1 MTETPDQQPRIPGV
15 RYRKVTLERDETT
28 VIDGIPSTRT
38 VPFVTYEPVP
48 PRDWDQVILHGVT
61 AVTIGITALA
71 VVATT
76 ASVGG
81 LLTNLIHPVAAYAA
95 GVVFTLNWLA
105 CMAVEW
111 LQRGDARVWIP
122 RTAGWIALV
131 ISMGAVGTYGHTLNQ
146 LPAGVIGACIDLL
159 AKGLW
164 TLVMG
169 LYRVPLDEGVRHWLS
184 DQEQRLAGKA
194 LLAIRLRRLNTQA
207 AYMRAVGGR
216 EMDAADAMLTAAAQV
231 REVAAA
237 PTAAR
242 ETEQAEEPATAPAP
256 APAAQSAPPVTPVPA
271 PTPAPVVPQAQPAPQ
286 PTAPVPPVQPAQ
298 AQLLS
303 IAAAT
308 RQVLADQGEG
318 ISDQDLIDAV
328 AALVGTERAKSLK
341 FPETVLRNRRAK
353 DKFRKPQ
360 ARQAP

>member
-1 MTETPDQQPRIPGV
+1 MTETPDQRPRIPGV

-28 VIDGIPSTRT
+28 VIDGIPSTRK

-48 PRDWDQVILHGVT
+48 PRDWDEVILLGVT
-61 AVTIGITALA
+61 AITIGITALA

-122 RTAGWIALV
+122 RTVGWIALV
-131 ISMGAVGTYGHTLNQ
+131 ISMGAVGTYGHTLDQ
-146 LPAGVIGACIDLL
+146 LAAGVIGACIDLL

-169 LYRVPLDEGVRHWLS
+169 LYRVPLDEGVRHWLTE
-184 DQEQRLAGKA
+184 QEQRLASKA

-242 ETEQAEEPATAPAP
+242 ETEQAEEPATAPTST
-256 APAAQSAPPVTPVPA
+256 PAAQSAPPVQPPA
-271 PTPAPVVPQAQPAPQ
+271 SQPPASQPP
-286 PTAPVPPVQPAQ
+286 APVPPVQPPAST
-298 AQLLS
+298 QLLS

-308 RQVLADQGEG
+308 RQVLADQGDAIG
-318 ISDQDLIDAV
+318 DQDLIAEV
-328 AALVGTERAKSLK
+328 AKLVGKERAEGAK
-341 FPETVLRNRRAK
+341 FPETVLRNRRPK
-353 DKFRKPQ
+353 NNSRK
-360 ARQAP
+360 RRTAP